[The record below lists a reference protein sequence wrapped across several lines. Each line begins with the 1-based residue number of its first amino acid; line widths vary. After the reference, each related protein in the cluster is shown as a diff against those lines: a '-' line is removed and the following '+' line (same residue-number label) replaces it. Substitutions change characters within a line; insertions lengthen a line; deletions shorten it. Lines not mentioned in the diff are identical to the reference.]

1 MGRIS
6 DRNNAPCSKASTY
19 ARPTS
24 LHFPPAVPL
33 MQPMTDLA
41 ELLACPRSD
50 QPLKATDEGFVSTG
64 GTAFPRVGGV
74 PWLFADP
81 DTARMEW
88 RLRYHLAREKLQRDH
103 ARVTAALDG
112 DVPAGTRTRL
122 EHQASAYA
130 AHLEELDALLAPLG
144 LSTQGPA
151 YESHLA
157 LRTRMPTDQGLNTY
171 YANVHRDWCW
181 GDAENGPSHD
191 RVAAALDIAAGDNVL
206 VLGAGAGRLAY
217 DLHQSSE
224 AATTLA
230 LDFNPLLMLVAQR
243 LAAGEEVSLHEFPIA
258 PKSASDVAVAQTLSA
273 PAAARD
279 GFVPLLG
286 SALRPPIRAGSMQR
300 LVTPWLV
307 DILPEDFALQAARWN
322 RLLANGGRWVI
333 FGSLAFRNEDPAHN
347 YGVEEVTT
355 TLTANGFGN
364 VKAEEIT
371 LPYMA
376 SPHSRHARQEQVVVI
391 SADKTAD
398 VKAPAR
404 HVALPDWIVTG
415 DKPVPQLEGIKV
427 QALST
432 RVYAFVL
439 ALVDGK
445 RSIKD
450 MAKMLEQQQLMT
462 AADGEVAIRN
472 FLIKVFEEANRQGT
486 F

>member
-1 MGRIS
+1 
-6 DRNNAPCSKASTY
+6 
-19 ARPTS
+19 
-24 LHFPPAVPL
+24 
-33 MQPMTDLA
+33 MTDLVD
-41 ELLACPRSD
+41 LLACPRSD
-50 QPLKATDEGFVSTG
+50 QPLKNADDGFVSTG

-88 RLRYHLAREKLQRDH
+88 RLRYHLAREKLQRDQ

-122 EHQASAYA
+122 EHQESGYA
-130 AHLEELDALLAPLG
+130 AHLEELDELLAPLG
-144 LSTQGPA
+144 LSHQGPT
-151 YESHLA
+151 YETHLA

-171 YANVHRDWCW
+171 YANIHRDWCW
-181 GDAENGPSHD
+181 GEAENGPSHE
-191 RVAAALDIAAGDNVL
+191 RVAAALDIAAGDKVL

-217 DLHQSSE
+217 DLHEGS
-224 AATTLA
+224 AAAATLA
-230 LDFNPLLMLVAQR
+230 LDFNPLLMFVAQR
-243 LAAGEEVSLHEFPIA
+243 LAAGEKITLHEFPIA

-286 SALRPPIRAGSMQR
+286 SALRPPVRAGSIQR

-322 RLLANGGRWVI
+322 RLLVMGGRWAI
-333 FGSLAFRNEDPAHN
+333 FGSLAFRNEDPASN
-347 YGVEEVTT
+347 YGADEVVATLEASGFANAQVEE
-355 TLTANGFGN
+355 F
-364 VKAEEIT
+364 T

-376 SPHSRHARQEQVVVI
+376 SPHSRHARQEQVLVI
-391 SADKTAD
+391 AADKAEEI
-398 VKAPAR
+398 KAPPR
-404 HVALPDWIVTG
+404 HTALPDWIVTG

-439 ALVDGK
+439 ALVDGQ

-450 MAKMLEQQQLMT
+450 MAKMMEQQQLMT